1 MSSSVAIDTV
11 LAGIPDTGPKLK
23 ANIAAQLDD
32 AKKQLE
38 FLKLMERQAANRSI
52 GPQNMVQ
59 PAAGHLR
66 RSFDLLQ
73 PHIHNLRPDRLEG
86 GAKGPGATAH
96 LQHGA
101 GGNRNA
107 LQQIGINPV
116 VIVGNGGHRRRGL
129 SDPD

>member
-1 MSSSVAIDTV
+1 MA
-11 LAGIPDTGPKLK
+11 AQGGPGIPQVLEHIPIDQAIQRRQRRQG
-23 ANIAAQLDD
+23 QLRI
-32 AKKQLE
+32 LG
-38 FLKLMERQAANRSI
+38 I
-52 GPQNMVQ
+52 GPQHMVQ

-66 RSFDLLQ
+66 RSLDLLQ
-73 PHIHNLRPDRLEG
+73 PHVHHLRPDRLEG
-86 GAKGPGATAH
+86 GAEGPGATAH